1 MSNSSLFTP
10 ALLRTHS
17 IVFFCCP
24 CTKLAESFSVLSSRR
39 RQDVLLRSFRVSS
52 FHSRTLLQAIYD
64 VHITLTPTR
73 GQMSGWGDKWPVT
86 PQTAQQQH
94 RQRRRGMRAALV
106 CNCYNWVRPVRTN
119 KPPEW
124 LVETHREENNSSGGG
139 HLGNDGR
146 ATAQSLRLIFICLCF
161 IDTGRGR
168 AVHVPCS
175 VNDRRSRLSLKCHHP
190 TEVTFRRGV

>member
-1 MSNSSLFTP
+1 MHETRRIF
-10 ALLRTHS
+10 
-17 IVFFCCP
+17 
-24 CTKLAESFSVLSSRR
+24 LSPFISKASRR
-39 RQDVLLRSFRVSS
+39 ASS
-52 FHSRTLLQAIYD
+52 FFPSVQLSQPYVATGHIRRPHNSNTNQGAD
-64 VHITLTPTR
+64 VGL
-73 GQMSGWGDKWPVT
+73 GDKWPVT

-124 LVETHREENNSSGGG
+124 LVETHREENNSTGGG

-168 AVHVPCS
+168 AVYVPCS